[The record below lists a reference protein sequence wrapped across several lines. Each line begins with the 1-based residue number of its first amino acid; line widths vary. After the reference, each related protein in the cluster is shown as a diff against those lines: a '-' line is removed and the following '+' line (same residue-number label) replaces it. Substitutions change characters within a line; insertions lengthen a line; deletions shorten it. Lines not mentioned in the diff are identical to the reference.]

1 MLLRGWVTKKF
12 CWRDEGVDISQG
24 DRCFKKGELDKKKGV
39 EKKYTVVMS
48 LKETNVWLYMEI
60 WRP

>member
-24 DRCFKKGELDKKKGV
+24 DRCFKKGV